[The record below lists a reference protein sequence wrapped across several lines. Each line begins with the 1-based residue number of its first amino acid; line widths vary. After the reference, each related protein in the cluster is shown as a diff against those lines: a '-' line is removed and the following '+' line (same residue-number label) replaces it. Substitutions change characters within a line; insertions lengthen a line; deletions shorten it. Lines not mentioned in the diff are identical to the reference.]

1 MQAEI
6 KALLITL
13 MLSAPARVRAQLS
26 EALVCIGQSDYPGH
40 WPRLLPELL
49 EKLQLG
55 VPNITNG
62 VLETTH
68 SIYKRYRNQVLTEA
82 LSKELE
88 YSQVGCTWAPC
99 DLAGH
104 RFSPTFQFR
113 VGTLANLVLVSMHGR
128 EG

>member
-1 MQAEI
+1 
-6 KALLITL
+6 

-26 EALVCIGQSDYPGH
+26 EALVSIGQNDYPAH

-55 VPNITNG
+55 DSHITNG

-68 SIYKRYRNQVLTEA
+68 SIYKRYRNQVMTEA

-88 YSQVGCTWAPC
+88 YSQVGCTWAPR
-99 DLAGH
+99 DV
-104 RFSPTFQFR
+104 Q
-113 VGTLANLVLVSMHGR
+113 GR
-128 EG
+128 RSFHTQRY